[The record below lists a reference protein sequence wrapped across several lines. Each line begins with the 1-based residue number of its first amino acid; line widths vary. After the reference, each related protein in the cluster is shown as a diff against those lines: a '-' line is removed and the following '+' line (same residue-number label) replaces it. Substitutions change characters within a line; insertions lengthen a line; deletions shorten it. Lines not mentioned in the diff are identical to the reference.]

1 VLFLCHNIWTAL
13 HFLGETMSGI
23 TPPSIVNYEW
33 TVRQSDPSFL
43 NVSFPFRVKIESIWF
58 TTQQNYGATSGL
70 WGTTDNGTVDV
81 ETTERQL
88 SLSVTKTKNT
98 KTQYSQYDNPTEFM
112 YVFENIGYNQIV
124 DETLKPTMWLG
135 NPDNAAGK
143 IGAFAASS
151 AIVGSQLSLRSTA
164 ATPVDKGNAFNTSW
178 AYNET
183 NFNQRAYLADVAIMN
198 TDEFLQVFPYASDGD
213 WTGYE
218 NDAIVTISIAYTGI
232 HDTDAVSASAKP
244 WTAWWND

>member
-1 VLFLCHNIWTAL
+1 
-13 HFLGETMSGI
+13 MSGI
-23 TPPSIVNYEW
+23 IAPSIVNYEW
-33 TVRQSDPSFL
+33 TVRDSDPSFL

-70 WGTTDNGTVDV
+70 WGTTDGGTVDI

-88 SLSVTKTKNT
+88 SLSVTKSKNT
-98 KTQYSQYDNPTEFM
+98 KTVYSIFDNPTEFL
-112 YVFENIGYNQIV
+112 YAFQNVGYNELV

-135 NPDNAAGK
+135 NPDNAAGR
-143 IGAFAASS
+143 IGAFSS
-151 AIVGSQLSLRSTA
+151 ASGFGSQLSLRSTA
-164 ATPVDKGNAFNTSW
+164 ATPIEKGNAFNTSW

-183 NFNQRAYLADVAIMN
+183 NFNERAYLADVAVMN
-198 TDEFLQVFPYASDGD
+198 TDEFLQIFPYASGDGD

-218 NDAIVTISIAYTGI
+218 DDAVVTISIAYSGVANET
-232 HDTDAVSASAKP
+232 AVSAPTKP

>member
-1 VLFLCHNIWTAL
+1 
-13 HFLGETMSGI
+13 MSGI
-23 TPPSIVNYEW
+23 IAPSIVNYEW
-33 TVRQSDPSFL
+33 RVRTDDPSFL

-70 WGTTDNGTVDV
+70 WGTTDGGTVDI

-88 SLSVTKTKNT
+88 SLCVAKSKNS

-112 YVFENIGYNQIV
+112 NVFENVVWGESV

-135 NPDNAAGK
+135 NPDLAAGK

-151 AIVGSQLSLRSTA
+151 ALVGSQLSLRSTA
-164 ATPVDKGNAFNTSW
+164 AAPVDKGL
-178 AYNET
+178 AYNNSLSYDET
-183 NFNQRAYLADVAIMN
+183 TFNERAYLADVAVMN
-198 TDEFLQVFPYASDGD
+198 TDEFLQIFPYYSDGD

-218 NDAIVTISIAYTGI
+218 DDAIVTISIAYSGMW
-232 HDTDAVSASAKP
+232 DEEAVSASAKP

>member
-1 VLFLCHNIWTAL
+1 
-13 HFLGETMSGI
+13 MSGI

-33 TVRQSDPSFL
+33 TVRSSDASFL

-70 WGTTDNGTVDV
+70 WGTTDNGTVDI

-88 SLSVTKTKNT
+88 SLSVTKSKNS
-98 KTQYSQYDNPTEFM
+98 KTQYSATDNPTDFTF
-112 YVFENIGYNQIV
+112 VFENLGYDESA

-135 NPDNAAGK
+135 SPDLAAGR
-143 IGAFAASS
+143 IGAFSS
-151 AIVGSQLSLRSTA
+151 SSTIVGNTLSLRSTA
-164 ATPVDKGNAFNTSW
+164 VVPVDKAW
-178 AYNET
+178 AYNNSWSYEEALW
-183 NFNQRAYLADVAIMN
+183 NQRAYLADVAVMN
-198 TDEFLQVFPYASDGD
+198 TDEFLQIFPYASGDGD

-218 NDAIVTISIAYTGI
+218 NDAVVTISIAYSGI
-232 HDTDAVSASAKP
+232 HDTGLPSAPAKP

>member
-1 VLFLCHNIWTAL
+1 
-13 HFLGETMSGI
+13 MSGI
-23 TPPSIVNYEW
+23 IPPSVVNYEW
-33 TVRQSDPSFL
+33 RVRTNDPSFL

-70 WGTTDNGTVDV
+70 WGTTEGGTVDI

-88 SLSVTKTKNT
+88 SLCVVKTKNT

-112 YVFENIGYNQIV
+112 YAFENIGWDENV

-135 NPDNAAGK
+135 NPDLAAGR
-143 IGAFAASS
+143 IGAFSS
-151 AIVGSQLSLRSTA
+151 ASGIVGSQLSLRSTA
-164 ATPVDKGNAFNTSW
+164 ATPVDKALAYNTSW
-178 AYNET
+178 SYDETTFNE
-183 NFNQRAYLADVAIMN
+183 RAYLADVAVMN
-198 TDEFLQVFPYASDGD
+198 TDEFLQIFPYSSDGD

-218 NDAIVTISIAYTGI
+218 GDAIVTISIAYTGMGN
-232 HDTDAVSASAKP
+232 DTAVSASAKP